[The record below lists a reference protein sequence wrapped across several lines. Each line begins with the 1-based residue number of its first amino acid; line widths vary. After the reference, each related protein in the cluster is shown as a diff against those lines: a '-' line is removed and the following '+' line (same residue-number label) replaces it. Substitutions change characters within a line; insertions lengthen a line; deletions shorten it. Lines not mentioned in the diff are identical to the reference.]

1 MAMPSTGK
9 LRRLQRCAT
18 GRGVFS
24 ILAIDHRNN
33 LRRALNPADPA
44 AVSDE
49 ALVAFKQ
56 AVVAALAPAA
66 SAVLVDPEY
75 GAAPVIAAG
84 VLPGATGLILALE
97 RTGYTGERTARVS
110 GLLPGWDAQR
120 AVRSGAD
127 GVKLLVYYHP
137 DAPTAPQI
145 EALVRQVAASCQEAE
160 IPLFLE
166 PLSYSADPAQPRLAP
181 QERRRVVVETARRL
195 TAIPGVDVLKAE
207 FPLDSG
213 DAPRRGGERMGDA
226 PRRGGERVG
235 DAPRR
240 GGERVG
246 DAPRRGCERMGAI
259 PDEAGWLDACRELS
273 EASRVPWVLL
283 SGGADFQTYLHQA
296 AAAAR
301 AGASGVAVGRA
312 VWQEATELPPEGRD
326 EFLNTVARERMA
338 RVTAL
343 CQALARGIGIR
354 DQRSEIGDQ

>member
-1 MAMPSTGK
+1 MAISSMGK
-9 LRRLQRCAT
+9 MRRLQRCAT
-18 GRGVFS
+18 ARGVFS
-24 ILAIDHRNN
+24 ILAIDHRDN

-137 DAPTAPQI
+137 DAPTAPHI

-166 PLSYSADPAQPRLAP
+166 PLSYSIDPAQPRLAP

-195 TAIPGVDVLKAE
+195 TAMPGVDVLKAE
-207 FPLDSG
+207 FPGDSG
-213 DAPRRGGERMGDA
+213 DAPRRGGERV
-226 PRRGGERVG
+226 E
-235 DAPRR
+235 
-240 GGERVG
+240 
-246 DAPRRGCERMGAI
+246 AI
-259 PDEAGWLDACRELS
+259 PDEAGWLDACRELTG
-273 EASRVPWVLL
+273 ASRVPWVLL
-283 SGGADFQTYLHQA
+283 SGGAGFETYLHQA

-343 CQALARGIGIR
+343 CQALARPSCLLSTCLLSTQQEAGG
-354 DQRSEIGDQ
+354 

>member
-145 EALVRQVAASCQEAE
+145 EALVRQVAASCLEAE

-166 PLSYSADPAQPRLAP
+166 PLSYSLDPAEPRLAP
-181 QERRRVVVETARRL
+181 PERRRVVVETARRL

-207 FPLDSG
+207 FPLDVQS
-213 DAPRRGGERMGDA
+213 
-226 PRRGGERVG
+226 
-235 DAPRR
+235 
-240 GGERVG
+240 
-246 DAPRRGCERMGAI
+246 I
-259 PDEAGWLDACRELS
+259 PDEAGWLEACRELS
-273 EASRVPWVLL
+273 EASQVPWVLL

-312 VWQEATELPPEGRD
+312 VWQEATELPPERRA

-354 DQRSEIGDQ
+354 DQRSVISERITDYGLRITH

>member
-166 PLSYSADPAQPRLAP
+166 PLSYSLDPAQPRLAP
-181 QERRRVVVETARRL
+181 QERRRVVVETACRL

-213 DAPRRGGERMGDA
+213 DAPRRGYEQ
-226 PRRGGERVG
+226 VG

-240 GGERVG
+240 GGERMEAV
-246 DAPRRGCERMGAI
+246 
-259 PDEAGWLDACRELS
+259 PDEAVWLEACRELS
-273 EASRVPWVLL
+273 EASQVPWVLL

-312 VWQEATELPPEGRD
+312 VWQEATELPPERRA
-326 EFLNTVARERMA
+326 EFLSTIARERMS

-343 CQALARGIGIR
+343 CQALAKSVIR
-354 DQRSEIGDQ
+354 D

>member
-1 MAMPSTGK
+1 MAIFSMGK

-18 GRGVFS
+18 ARGVFS
-24 ILAIDHRNN
+24 ILAIDHRDN

-145 EALVRQVAASCQEAE
+145 EALVRQVAASCLEAE

-166 PLSYSADPAQPRLAP
+166 PLSYSIDPAQPRLAP

-195 TAIPGVDVLKAE
+195 TAISGVEVLKAE
-207 FPLDSG
+207 FPLDI
-213 DAPRRGGERMGDA
+213 
-226 PRRGGERVG
+226 
-235 DAPRR
+235 
-240 GGERVG
+240 
-246 DAPRRGCERMGAI
+246 GAV
-259 PDEAGWLDACRELS
+259 PDEAGWLDACRELTG
-273 EASRVPWVLL
+273 ASRVPWVLL
-283 SGGADFQTYLHQA
+283 SGGADFQAYLHQA

-312 VWQEATELPPEGRD
+312 VWQEATELPPEGRG

-343 CQALARGIGIR
+343 CQALARSSCLLSTCLLSTQQEAGG
-354 DQRSEIGDQ
+354 

>member
-1 MAMPSTGK
+1 MAIFSMGK
-9 LRRLQRCAT
+9 MRRLQRCAT

-84 VLPGATGLILALE
+84 VLPGATGLLLALE

-213 DAPRRGGERMGDA
+213 DAPRRGCERVGGDSGDA
-226 PRRGGERVG
+226 PRRGGERM
-235 DAPRR
+235 
-240 GGERVG
+240 E
-246 DAPRRGCERMGAI
+246 AI
-259 PDEAGWLDACRELS
+259 PDEAVWLEACRELS

-283 SGGADFQTYLHQA
+283 SGGVDFQTYLHQA

-326 EFLNTVARERMA
+326 EFLNTVARERMS
-338 RVTAL
+338 RMTAL

-354 DQRSEIGDQ
+354 DRGSVISDQ

>member
-1 MAMPSTGK
+1 MGK
-9 LRRLQRCAT
+9 MRRLQRCAT
-18 GRGVFS
+18 ARGVFS
-24 ILAIDHRNN
+24 ILAIDHRDN
-33 LRRALNPADPA
+33 LRRALNPLDPA

-145 EALVRQVAASCQEAE
+145 EALVRQVAASCLEAE

-166 PLSYSADPAQPRLAP
+166 PLSYSADPAQPCLAP
-181 QERRRVVVETARRL
+181 PERRRVVVETARRL
-195 TAIPGVDVLKAE
+195 TAISGVEVLKAE
-207 FPLDSG
+207 FPFDS
-213 DAPRRGGERMGDA
+213 
-226 PRRGGERVG
+226 
-235 DAPRR
+235 
-240 GGERVG
+240 G
-246 DAPRRGCERMGAI
+246 DAPRRGCERMGAV
-259 PDEAGWLDACRELS
+259 PDEAGWLDACRELTG
-273 EASRVPWVLL
+273 ASRVPWVLL

-343 CQALARGIGIR
+343 CQALARPSCLLSTCLLSTQQEAGG
-354 DQRSEIGDQ
+354 